1 MILWLDLETYSST
14 PIANGVHKYSEDA
27 SIILFAYA
35 IDNEPAKVWDV
46 TTGEPIPEELDK
58 ALHDDSVIIYAH
70 NSHFDRTI
78 TKKFYPCVSDPK
90 RWRDTMI
97 LAYSY
102 SLPGSLHDLCG
113 LLQLPT
119 DKAKDEDGRRLVLLF
134 TKPRPAT
141 STIRRATRETHP
153 EDWER
158 FVNYARLD
166 VEAMREVYN
175 RLPKWN
181 DTPEMW
187 AEWHLDQEIN
197 DRGMNIDTELVKA
210 AVEAVKDAKDDAD
223 ENIRALTNGDVQTV
237 GQCDAL
243 LKHIANV
250 HKISLPDTQKATLER
265 RLNDP
270 DVPQA
275 VKDLIDLRLNAG
287 MASVKK
293 FEALERSTNQDGR
306 LRGCLQFYGAGRT
319 GRWCLTGDHE
329 VLTPSGWIRL
339 DQWEGGEILC
349 YNPYSHNVDF
359 IQAKALQFDYMGDLY
374 HIHSKNCDQVST
386 PDHKMPVRMPNGSFI
401 GWEVKGLC
409 EDCTEGFNVYVCKLP
424 LSTLPAIYESEKVH
438 YRDYS
443 IYNSI
448 DAIKVYCAETETG
461 FFTVRRNGKVW
472 ITGNSGKVF
481 QPQNITRGSLKPA
494 EVEEAIQALKNGSA
508 PFVYDNI
515 NKIISSCIRG
525 AICAPKGKKL
535 VVADLSN
542 IEGRVLAWLAGENWK
557 LQAFRD
563 FDAGHGTDLYKATYG
578 RTFGIDP
585 KDVTKQQRQIGK
597 VLELAMGY
605 SGGVGA
611 FLNFANVMRVDLK
624 ELAQHT
630 FKAIDSELLAQSQ
643 DAYTWFKAKG
653 MTEGI
658 DQDVFIA
665 CEAIKRA
672 WRSAHPATVKLWAD
686 LDSAFLSV
694 LRGER
699 DCANVAHSTVFRK
712 ASYLC
717 IRLPSGRSM
726 CYPVARLPQ
735 PTEKASFCYWGQ
747 FQASKNWGYVRTYSG
762 KCCIAK
768 GTKVITKKGL
778 ISIENIKP
786 QMEVWDG
793 EKWVMCEG
801 AIYKGNKEVIKAY
814 GVYMTPDHKVLTDK
828 GWKSASQSSM
838 YNRLKSE
845 LPNGISMENLQMP
858 EGSPIQSAEPYAE
871 VYDLINCGPDHRFV
885 AVGESGPVIVHNCEN
900 LTQAVARDVLAS
912 TMQAIEDAGYKIVLS
927 VHDELITETPDTD
940 DYNNLELS
948 KFMATAPKWAEGLPL
963 AAAGFDSYRY
973 KKD

>member
-14 PIANGVHKYSEDA
+14 PITNGVHKYSEDA

-46 TTGEPIPEELDK
+46 TTGEPIPEELHN

-102 SLPGSLHDLCG
+102 SLPGSLQDLCG

-134 TKPRPAT
+134 TKPRPEK

-153 EDWER
+153 EDWAR

-293 FEALERSTNQDGR
+293 FEALDRSTNTDGR

-319 GRWCLTGDHE
+319 GRW
-329 VLTPSGWIRL
+329 
-339 DQWEGGEILC
+339 
-349 YNPYSHNVDF
+349 
-359 IQAKALQFDYMGDLY
+359 
-374 HIHSKNCDQVST
+374 
-386 PDHKMPVRMPNGSFI
+386 
-401 GWEVKGLC
+401 
-409 EDCTEGFNVYVCKLP
+409 
-424 LSTLPAIYESEKVH
+424 
-438 YRDYS
+438 
-443 IYNSI
+443 
-448 DAIKVYCAETETG
+448 
-461 FFTVRRNGKVW
+461 
-472 ITGNSGKVF
+472 SGKIF

-515 NKIISSCIRG
+515 NKVISSCIRG

-605 SGGVGA
+605 SGGVNA

-624 ELAQHT
+624 ALAQHT

-653 MTEGI
+653 MTDGI

-672 WRSAHPATVKLWAD
+672 WRGAHPATVKLWAD
-686 LDSAFLSV
+686 LDNAFLSV

-699 DCANVAHSTVFRK
+699 DCVKVAHSTVFRK

-726 CYPVARLPQ
+726 CYPVARLAKPN
-735 PTEKASFCYWGQ
+735 EKASFCYWGQ
-747 FQASKNWGYVRTYSG
+747 FQASKNWGYIRTYSG

-793 EKWVMCEG
+793 EKWVICDG
-801 AIYKGNKEVIKAY
+801 AIYKGNKEVIKVY
-814 GVYMTPDHKVLTDK
+814 GVYMTPDHKVLTEK
-828 GWKSASQSSM
+828 GWKSASQSIR

-845 LPNGISMENLQMP
+845 LPNGISMEDLQMP
-858 EGSPIQSAEPYAE
+858 EGSPIRSSGSLAE

-885 AVGESGPVIVHNCEN
+885 VVGESGPVIVHNCEN

-912 TMQAIEDAGYKIVLS
+912 TMQNIEDAGYKIVLS

-940 DYNNLELS
+940 DYNNIELS

>member
-1 MILWLDLETYSST
+1 MILWLDLETYSNI

-58 ALHDDSVIIYAH
+58 ALHDDNVIIYAH

-153 EDWER
+153 EDWAR

-197 DRGMNIDTELVKA
+197 DRGMNIDTELVKT
-210 AVEAVKDAKDDAD
+210 AVEAVKDAKADAD
-223 ENIRALTNGDVQTV
+223 ENIKALTNGDVQTV

-293 FEALERSTNQDGR
+293 FEALDRSTNQDGR

-319 GRWCLTGDHE
+319 GRW
-329 VLTPSGWIRL
+329 
-339 DQWEGGEILC
+339 
-349 YNPYSHNVDF
+349 
-359 IQAKALQFDYMGDLY
+359 
-374 HIHSKNCDQVST
+374 
-386 PDHKMPVRMPNGSFI
+386 
-401 GWEVKGLC
+401 
-409 EDCTEGFNVYVCKLP
+409 
-424 LSTLPAIYESEKVH
+424 
-438 YRDYS
+438 
-443 IYNSI
+443 
-448 DAIKVYCAETETG
+448 
-461 FFTVRRNGKVW
+461 
-472 ITGNSGKVF
+472 SGKIF

-515 NKIISSCIRG
+515 NKVISSCIRG

-578 RTFGIDP
+578 RTFGVDP

-630 FKAIDSELLAQSQ
+630 FKSIDSELLAQSQ

-699 DCANVAHSTVFRK
+699 DCVKVAHSTVFRK
-712 ASYLC
+712 AGYLC

-735 PTEKASFCYWGQ
+735 SNEKASFCYWGQ
-747 FQASKNWGYVRTYSG
+747 FQASKNWGFVRTYCG
-762 KCCIAK
+762 KI
-768 GTKVITKKGL
+768 
-778 ISIENIKP
+778 
-786 QMEVWDG
+786 
-793 EKWVMCEG
+793 
-801 AIYKGNKEVIKAY
+801 
-814 GVYMTPDHKVLTDK
+814 
-828 GWKSASQSSM
+828 
-838 YNRLKSE
+838 
-845 LPNGISMENLQMP
+845 
-858 EGSPIQSAEPYAE
+858 
-871 VYDLINCGPDHRFV
+871 
-885 AVGESGPVIVHNCEN
+885 CEN

-912 TMQAIEDAGYKIVLS
+912 TMQNIEDAGYKIVLS

-940 DYNNLELS
+940 DYNNLDLS
-948 KFMATAPKWAEGLPL
+948 KFMATAPVWAEGLPL